1 MRDSPVIDLVALLDR
16 ENAAIIAGDYATLD
30 ELAIAKQ
37 QLFDALSGTP
47 IPKAELRVIAAKL
60 DKNQMLLAAAIKGIG
75 AARSRLAALR
85 AVRDGLQVYDRSG
98 HFATTPLTRP
108 ELVKKA

>member
-1 MRDSPVIDLVALLDR
+1 MRETAVIDLAALLDS
-16 ENAAIIAGDYATLD
+16 ENAAIIAGDYAALD
-30 ELAIAKQ
+30 ALAPRKL
-37 QLFDALSGTP
+37 QLFDALTGLQ
-47 IPKAELRVIAAKL
+47 IPKADLRMIAGKL
-60 DKNQMLLAAAIKGIG
+60 ANNQSLLAAAIKGIG

-98 HFATTPLTRP
+98 QFASTPLIRP